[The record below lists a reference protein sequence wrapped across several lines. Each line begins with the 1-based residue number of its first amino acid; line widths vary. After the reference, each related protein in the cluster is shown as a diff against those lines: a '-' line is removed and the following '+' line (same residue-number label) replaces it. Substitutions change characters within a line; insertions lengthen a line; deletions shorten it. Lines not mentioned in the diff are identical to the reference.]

1 MFFLRLPV
9 VKQMADLVPSIM
21 RGDPSKSPRGPRP
34 PMVEALIALEEAFRC
49 PICQDLYREP
59 KMYPCTHSACRDCA
73 NQAIAFKQ
81 ECPVC
86 KYNVS
91 LGVSM
96 SYFSCHFIE
105 LRIFIVSTLCNTNL
119 RIFSGTKCTK
129 LSRQSYF
136 CCVM

>member
-21 RGDPSKSPRGPRP
+21 RGPRP

-49 PICQDLYREP
+49 PICQDLYKEP
-59 KMYPCTHSACRDCA
+59 KMYPCTHSACKDCA
-73 NQAIAFKQ
+73 NQALAFKQ

-96 SYFSCHFIE
+96 SCVSCY
-105 LRIFIVSTLCNTNL
+105 FIVLRLFIIFTLYNTNL
-119 RIFSGTKCTK
+119 HIFSGIKRTK

-136 CCVM
+136 YCAM